1 MRLLSV
7 SRESMIGL
15 DAAAELAAYYTTRP
29 RFFGLFLTA
38 CNLRVNRLAALRC
51 AIGATRRSVLM
62 RAAVPFD
69 AGLRIS
75 AQVLVDAPTGAKH
88 AALLLPIAAELTEKG
103 VSVAMVYHG
112 RRSLE
117 VIRSRFG
124 GRDSSPFE
132 LVGLPD
138 TAPRQFRHQLPS
150 VTAYRRS
157 LPWQGLFGHAMA
169 LCERDSDG
177 CASMWKAV
185 LRRSSVRMVVTTY
198 PHTSWTNAL
207 LYAGRELGIQCVH
220 VQQGLQQG
228 YLAKMP
234 NCTAAVVWSR
244 IGSAYLE
251 KDGFLGRPIIIAR
264 NPSTPKPEVTET
276 LRKKRRSD
284 LGLAKDDVCALVLGQ
299 VSTEHLDF
307 GDGYHRT
314 CELIGQ
320 GLSIAARS
328 GRVVPFLRPHHRD
341 LAGETDGVLRQ
352 YGLSKLLRSESA
364 SLQEDIAAADVVL
377 GMDTTAMEEAYL
389 MGRPAVQAVA
399 EGVVHVYDFGLLGIP
414 VVRSPEELARR
425 LMNRGWIAERHEPP
439 VLRSV
444 AEEVCGLLES

>member
-1 MRLLSV
+1 
-7 SRESMIGL
+7 MIGL
-15 DAAAELAAYYTTRP
+15 AAAAELAAYYTTKP
-29 RFFGLFLTA
+29 RLFGLFLTA
-38 CNLRVNRLAALRC
+38 CNLRFDRLASLRDVMES
-51 AIGATRRSVLM
+51 TRRSVLM
-62 RAAVPFD
+62 GAAVPVD

-75 AQVLVDAPTGAKH
+75 ARVLVDAPQGPRH
-88 AALLLPIAAELTEKG
+88 AALLLPIAAELADKG
-103 VSVAMVYHG
+103 ISVAMAYHG

-138 TAPRQFRHQLPS
+138 TAPRQFLRRLPS

-177 CASMWKAV
+177 CVRMWKAV
-185 LRRSSVRMVVTTY
+185 LRRSRVRMVVTTY
-198 PHTSWTNAL
+198 PYTSWTNAL
-207 LYAGRELGIQCVH
+207 LYAGRELGIQCVS

-228 YLAKMP
+228 YVAKMP

-244 IGSAYLE
+244 IGSTYLG
-251 KDGFLGRPIIIAR
+251 KDGFHGRPIIIAR
-264 NPSTPKPEVTET
+264 NPSTPRPEVTEVF
-276 LRKKRRSD
+276 RKKRRSD
-284 LGLAKDDVCALVLGQ
+284 LGLAADDVCVLLLGQ

-314 CELIGQ
+314 CELVGQ
-320 GLSIAARS
+320 GLSIAVRS
-328 GRVVPFLRPHHRD
+328 GRVVPFLRPHYRD
-341 LAGETDGVLRQ
+341 RAGETDGVLRQ
-352 YGLSKLLRSESA
+352 YGLSTMLRSESA

-425 LMNRGWIAERHEPP
+425 LTNRGWIAELHQPP

-444 AEEVCGLLES
+444 AEEICGLLES